1 VGRLFG
7 TDGVRGAVNS
17 ELTVE
22 LATELGR
29 AAGHFFSREIS
40 SPRVIIAR
48 DTRESGP
55 MLEAALSA
63 GLMSSGVDVTTCG
76 VLPSPA
82 VAFLVKDMPASAGA
96 VISASHNPAS
106 DNGIKFF
113 APDGFKL
120 TEDEE
125 DAVEALMSES
135 RDSSLRIGQTHSEE
149 AEERYVSHCLES
161 LEGIRLEGLKVV
173 LDCSNGAAFRTSPR
187 GLSLAGA
194 DVIVINDS
202 PDGKN
207 INLGCGSTSPD
218 VVAKAVVEHGAH
230 VGLAHDGDADRLIAV
245 DSTGGVIDGDAII
258 AALSIGMK
266 QEGRLRNNVVVST
279 VMANLGFRLALR
291 DAAIELVET
300 PVGDRYV
307 VEEMRRRE
315 AAIGGEQSGHIVFL
329 DHATTGDGLITA
341 LRLLARMVSTDKS
354 LSELASVVQHFPQVL
369 RNVAVAN
376 RDRFDGSKAIADAV
390 QSAKAKLGNDGRVL
404 VRPSGTE
411 SVIRVMV
418 EASDESTAN
427 EVAAE
432 LAAVVETELKEVV

>member
-1 VGRLFG
+1 MRRLFG

-22 LATELGR
+22 FAAKLGR
-29 AAGHFFSREIS
+29 AAGRFFTTQAEI
-40 SPRVIIAR
+40 PRIVIAR

-63 GLMSSGVDVTTCG
+63 GLMSSGVEVTTCG

-82 VAFLVKDMPASAGA
+82 VAFLVTDLPATAGA

-113 APDGFKL
+113 GRDGFKL
-120 TEDEE
+120 TEEEE
-125 DAVEALMSES
+125 DAIEALMPESEV
-135 RDSSLRIGQTHSEE
+135 SSSRIGKNQELE
-149 AEERYVSHCLES
+149 AEETYISHCLES

-173 LDCSNGAAFRTSPR
+173 LDCSNGAAFRTSPS

-202 PDGKN
+202 PDGRN

-218 VVAKAVVEHGAH
+218 VVAKAVVEHGADA
-230 VGLAHDGDADRLIAV
+230 GLAHDGDADRLIAV
-245 DSTGGVIDGDAII
+245 DSTGGVVDGDAII
-258 AALSIGMK
+258 AALSVGMK

-279 VMANLGFRLALR
+279 VMANLGFRLAMK
-291 DAAIELVET
+291 DAGIELVET

-307 VEEMRRRE
+307 VEEMRRRD

-354 LSELASVVQHFPQVL
+354 LSELTSLVQHFPQVL
-369 RNVAVAN
+369 RNVSVAHK
-376 RDRFDGSKAIADAV
+376 DRFEDSVAIASAV
-390 QSAKAKLGNDGRVL
+390 QSAEAKLGDDGRVL

-432 LAAVVETELKEVV
+432 LAAVVEKELKEVV